1 MSLTVEFDF
10 PFGSLSDYELNEVFC
25 CSKSDLLIGSTL
37 NFADYVN
44 NLNKYVRTETFDFK
58 YYTEAEFNQR
68 FFLVKVL
75 NLGCCIL

>member
-25 CSKSDLLIGSTL
+25 CSKSNLLIDSTL

-58 YYTEAEFNQR
+58 IYR
-68 FFLVKVL
+68 
-75 NLGCCIL
+75 G